1 MNARQVVGV
10 AALACLACCIGPI
23 LGVLGGIAAL
33 GVLSSAFIGVGGLAI
48 AAVAVLTFVLVR
60 KKRRPCAV
68 AERETPVTLITG
80 PRHLPTS
87 GRSC

>member
-33 GVLSSAFIGVGGLAI
+33 GVSSAFIGARALYVHLELAHDQ
-48 AAVAVLTFVLVR
+48 AAVTLS
-60 KKRRPCAV
+60 RPRC
-68 AERETPVTLITG
+68 ENL
-80 PRHLPTS
+80 
-87 GRSC
+87 